1 MVEPTLIFTL
11 PPLLT
16 FLTASAFG
24 VPHIVDTE
32 SFGISSLRAGSGHYT
47 AFVTKNNNWFHFNDS
62 TVLATDPETVG
73 KSKAYILFYIQREF
87 RLPQPS

>member
-1 MVEPTLIFTL
+1 MLKTNLNTL
-11 PPLLT
+11 
-16 FLTASAFG
+16 S
-24 VPHIVDTE
+24 
-32 SFGISSLRAGSGHYT
+32 RAGSGHYT
-47 AFVTKNNNWFHFNDS
+47 AFVTKNSNWFHFNDS